1 MRVDRYK
8 TTTVGLVIT
17 IALILAAVA
26 ILTLG
31 REQGFFRDRATYV
44 TDFPNVDGLA
54 VGAPVRLIG
63 VQVGVVTRIKLPV
76 DIDKQEVDVEFAV
89 DRSYSHRIR
98 EGTTATLKNLTYL
111 SGEKYVEVKPGNP
124 AAPLIPEGGYID
136 SPRSEVEQIIA
147 QGQTIATNVESI
159 STQLN
164 ELLSYL
170 NEGDSVLSRLVKDP
184 SFGEDAVDEATR
196 TLANLS
202 SITGSIRNGEGL
214 LGRLLMDEAYG
225 EEMTRRMASVVERLD
240 AVTAKVEAGEGFL
253 GQLLLEDSELIRL
266 QAEASSLVASL
277 GEVAEQLRSGEGLAG
292 KLLMDRAYG
301 ETMAARVDALVA
313 DLGDILRKIDEG
325 QGTLG
330 RMINEPELYDQAT
343 DVVGGLS
350 DRRFLK
356 WVARRVR
363 NKEIKDKI
371 EIYVE
376 ELEQAEKAGRP

>member
-164 ELLSYL
+164 ELLAYL

-184 SFGEDAVDEATR
+184 RFGEEAVDEATR

-202 SITGSIRNGEGL
+202 SITGTIRKGEGL

-225 EEMTRRMASVVERLD
+225 EDMTRRIASVVERLD

-253 GQLLLEDSELIRL
+253 GQLLLEDSELTRL
-266 QAEASSLVASL
+266 QAEARTVVASL
-277 GEVAEQLRSGEGLAG
+277 GEVAEKLRSGEGLAG
-292 KLLMDRAYG
+292 KMLMDRAYG

>member
-164 ELLSYL
+164 ELLAYL

-184 SFGEDAVDEATR
+184 RFGEEAVDEATR

-202 SITGSIRNGEGL
+202 SITGSIRKGEGL

-225 EEMTRRMASVVERLD
+225 EEMTRRIAGVVERLD
-240 AVTAKVEAGEGFL
+240 TLSAKVEAGEGFL
-253 GQLLLEDSELIRL
+253 GQLLLEDSELVRL
-266 QAEASSLVASL
+266 QAEARTLVASL

-292 KLLMDRAYG
+292 KMLMDRAYG
-301 ETMAARVDALVA
+301 ETLAARVDALVA